1 MDPAWQPPV
10 KEINGVNLANYF
22 PHQRSHNSIVFI
34 HKKYLDDNKPNE
46 VKKEKVKP
54 KKDKKVKYDKSQQF
68 SSDKNTEVSDNN
80 RTYKISN
87 NNDSVLDHTIKFAK
101 TLVPLVI
108 PPSEDKMPV
117 FYTIKSTKKH
127 RKKERKPHET
137 SFERHEPIYERK
149 EPKKVI
155 ETYRKVRKENF
166 SVRESVSHS
175 STNTL
180 DDLNINQSLC
190 CTFSEV
196 SEKKY
201 HKKEK
206 PHVNKKHDKKN
217 FIVSESFEALATE
230 TPGDSKIK
238 IHLMNEK
245 DKNFLS
251 DSIKTPILNALR
263 ECISELSNCNANSD
277 MTTVQKI
284 LKCNTSKLDTIL
296 ERISCIE
303 RKLDIR
309 ENDKKYDAQTIEKK
323 LLPRIQM
330 SKSKSSALEELEEDI
345 TETKEDSRYSS
356 EEELHQEMLDRR
368 SKSAVI
374 ELVSEDRS
382 EKKASS
388 LGGGELGALKE
399 STVGIKPD
407 RPNRIP
413 TRFCWTDAA
422 RK

>member
-1 MDPAWQPPV
+1 MDPEWQPPV
-10 KEINGVNLANYF
+10 KEINGVNLANYI

-34 HKKYLDDNKPNE
+34 HKRYFDDNKHNE
-46 VKKEKVKP
+46 AKKEKNKP
-54 KKDKKVKYDKSQQF
+54 KKDLKQVKYDKSQQF
-68 SSDKNTEVSDNN
+68 NSDKNTEVSNNN

-87 NNDSVLDHTIKFAK
+87 TNDSVLDHTIKFAK

-108 PPSEDKMPV
+108 PPSEDNLPV

-127 RKKERKPHET
+127 RKKEKKPQET
-137 SFERHEPIYERK
+137 SFEHPAPTYDRT

-155 ETYRKVRKENF
+155 ETYRKVRKDF
-166 SVRESVSHS
+166 SVKETASHC

-206 PHVNKKHDKKN
+206 CHTKKHHDKQK

-245 DKNFLS
+245 DKNYLS
-251 DSIKTPILNALR
+251 DSIKTPILTAIR
-263 ECISELSNCNANSD
+263 ECISELSNCNSD
-277 MTTVQKI
+277 SGLTTVQKI

-296 ERISCIE
+296 ERITCIE
-303 RKLDIR
+303 KRLDIR
-309 ENDKKYDAQTIEKK
+309 DNEKKTDLQAIEKK

-330 SKSKSSALEELEEDI
+330 SRSKTSALEELEEDM
-345 TETKEDSRYSS
+345 TETKEDYSS

-388 LGGGELGALKE
+388 LGGGEVGGMKE
-399 STVGIKPD
+399 STIGIKPD